1 MKKSISKK
9 INQVVNIII
18 SFEPFKRKVILASL
32 DALLFALCSFLSIFF
47 YSHNINSILSKE
59 LIWLIPMTIIIG
71 NLIYIMTKQY
81 VGITRFYN
89 NYIINQLLKKNT
101 IVILLIIL
109 SGLFFKLP
117 MPPKSFWILLWLL
130 MSSSTILIKII
141 LIDFI
146 LNIQKKKSKLERVA
160 IYGAGEAGALLSSSL
175 NFLGGYSIIAFLDD
189 NPDLWG
195 RNINGIKIYPPQ
207 IIEKL
212 SGDIDQIL
220 LAIPSLT
227 FSKKKNILN
236 SLSNYPFKV
245 LQIPSIK
252 DITSGKASI
261 ETLKSIT
268 LQDILSRGEEFK
280 FNAADNKYFLDKII
294 LVTGAGGSIGSEISR
309 QLIDLNPQ
317 KIILLERNEPSLYYI
332 NSELENRGLHKI
344 DLIPILGDAKDENF
358 INKLFS
364 TYNIDFVFH
373 AAAYKHVPM
382 VESNPLQGL
391 ENNTLSTKI
400 ICQACLNNNVK
411 KVTLISSDKAVR
423 PSNVMGASKRLSEI
437 IFQSFSEKYNVTNPE
452 NKNTIFSI
460 VRFGNVLGSS
470 GSAIPLFMKQIA
482 DGGPLTITHPKMT
495 RYFMSI
501 EEASKLVIEST
512 SFAKGGE
519 IFLLDMGEPK
529 LIIDIAH
536 KLIKLSGL
544 TLKNEKNPDGDIE
557 IKIIGLRPG
566 EKLFEEL
573 LIDGNSSET
582 INPLIFKANENSI
595 EFIDLWN
602 KISALE
608 IALSNQD
615 KKKTFKVL
623 KELVPEW
630 KNPLLN

>member
-1 MKKSISKK
+1 
-9 INQVVNIII
+9 
-18 SFEPFKRKVILASL
+18 
-32 DALLFALCSFLSIFF
+32 
-47 YSHNINSILSKE
+47 
-59 LIWLIPMTIIIG
+59 
-71 NLIYIMTKQY
+71 
-81 VGITRFYN
+81 
-89 NYIINQLLKKNT
+89 
-101 IVILLIIL
+101 
-109 SGLFFKLP
+109 
-117 MPPKSFWILLWLL
+117 
-130 MSSSTILIKII
+130 
-141 LIDFI
+141 
-146 LNIQKKKSKLERVA
+146 
-160 IYGAGEAGALLSSSL
+160 
-175 NFLGGYSIIAFLDD
+175 
-189 NPDLWG
+189 
-195 RNINGIKIYPPQ
+195 
-207 IIEKL
+207 
-212 SGDIDQIL
+212 
-220 LAIPSLT
+220 
-227 FSKKKNILN
+227 
-236 SLSNYPFKV
+236 
-245 LQIPSIK
+245 
-252 DITSGKASI
+252 
-261 ETLKSIT
+261 
-268 LQDILSRGEEFK
+268 
-280 FNAADNKYFLDKII
+280 
-294 LVTGAGGSIGSEISR
+294 
-309 QLIDLNPQ
+309 
-317 KIILLERNEPSLYYI
+317 
-332 NSELENRGLHKI
+332 
-344 DLIPILGDAKDENF
+344 
-358 INKLFS
+358 
-364 TYNIDFVFH
+364 
-373 AAAYKHVPM
+373 M

-544 TLKNEKNPDGDIE
+544 SLKNEKNPDGDIE